1 MTFERAKELIKQSKG
16 CMWNPDWNNPRKK
29 VRFAHVGD
37 NDYISI
43 ASGGGNLEDQLVVDC
58 PKKMDCSVSFFIP
71 TREELNSDSWEVGNC

>member
-1 MTFERAKELIKQSKG
+1 
-16 CMWNPDWNNPRKK
+16 MWNPDWNNPRKK